1 MSFREDWKAAQER
14 DRQQLEAEGAG
25 HRRYAKAWELHKL
38 GVPVM
43 SSNGWPDPALTE
55 EALDKMLAAEKGR
68 RATLYERFA
77 RARTVTIFEAL
88 GVQILTDDDT
98 VYTIGSH
105 DPLTQTNSSQLLGLL
120 SGAEA
125 MVTDGS
131 PGGGPGHAV
140 FWPLSLTAGYA
151 ETVANAV
158 IVFPD
163 GTVHAHPLH
172 GSGAIRAAQ
181 NQVTQ
186 FNTLAGTAA
195 PEIST
200 MNAGHAARLREL
212 QELWEAGL
220 LSQQEYDA
228 KRAEIIASI

>member
-1 MSFREDWKAAQER
+1 MSFREGWKAAQER

-88 GVQILTDDDT
+88 GVQILTDGDT

-120 SGAEA
+120 GGAEA

-131 PGGGPGHAV
+131 PGRDPGHAV
-140 FWPLSLTAGYA
+140 FWPLSLTAGST

-163 GTVHAHPLH
+163 GTVHAYPLH
-172 GSGAIRAAQ
+172 GSGEIRAAQ
-181 NQVTQ
+181 KQVMQ

-195 PEIST
+195 PETST
-200 MNAGHAARLREL
+200 MNAGRAGRLREL

-220 LSQQEYDA
+220 LSQEEYDA

>member
-1 MSFREDWKAAQER
+1 MSFREDWTAAQER
-14 DRQQLEAEGAG
+14 DCQQPEADGAG
-25 HRRYAKAWELHKL
+25 HRRYAKAWELHQL

-43 SSNGWPDPALTE
+43 SSNGWPDPALTD
-55 EALDKMLAAEKGR
+55 EALDKMLMAEKGR

-77 RARTVTIFEAL
+77 RAKTVTIFEAL
-88 GVQILTDDDT
+88 GVQILTADDT

-120 SGAEA
+120 AGAEG

-131 PGGGPGHAV
+131 QGRSPGHAV
-140 FWPLSLTAGYA
+140 FWPLSLTVGTT

-172 GSGAIRAAQ
+172 GSSEIRAAQ
-181 NQVTQ
+181 KQVMQ

-195 PEIST
+195 PEISR
-200 MNAGHAARLREL
+200 MHAGHAARLREL
-212 QELWEAGL
+212 EELWGAGL
-220 LSQQEYDA
+220 LSQEEYDA

>member
-14 DRQQLEAEGAG
+14 DSQQPEAGGAS

-43 SSNGWPDPALTE
+43 SSNGWPDPALSE
-55 EALDKMLAAEKGR
+55 EALDKMLTAERGR

-77 RARTVTIFEAL
+77 RARTVTVFDAL
-88 GVQILTDDDT
+88 GVQILTADDT

-120 SGAEA
+120 AGAEA

-131 PGGGPGHAV
+131 QGRSPGHAV
-140 FWPLSLTAGYA
+140 FWPLSLTAGTT
-151 ETVANAV
+151 ETVTNAV
-158 IVFPD
+158 IIFSD
-163 GTVHAHPLH
+163 GTVHAYPLH
-172 GSGAIRAAQ
+172 GSSELRVAQ
-181 NQVTQ
+181 KQVMQ

-200 MNAGHAARLREL
+200 MNARHAGRLREL

-220 LSQQEYDA
+220 LTQEEYDA

>member
-43 SSNGWPDPALTE
+43 SSNGGPDPALTE

-88 GVQILTDDDT
+88 GVQVLAGDDT

-120 SGAEA
+120 AGAEA
-125 MVTDGS
+125 IVTEGS
-131 PGGGPGHAV
+131 PGRSPGHAML
-140 FWPLSLTAGYA
+140 WPLSLTAGTT
-151 ETVANAV
+151 ETAANAV
-158 IVFPD
+158 IAFPD
-163 GTVHAHPLH
+163 GALHAHPLH
-172 GSGAIRAAQ
+172 GSNEIRVAQ
-181 NQVTQ
+181 KQVTQ
-186 FNTLAGTAA
+186 FNTLAGTDAT
-195 PEIST
+195 EISK
-200 MNAGHAARLREL
+200 MNAGHAARLRKL

-220 LSQQEYDA
+220 LSQEEHDA

>member
-14 DRQQLEAEGAG
+14 DRQQPEAEGAS

-43 SSNGWPDPALTE
+43 SPNGWPDPALTE
-55 EALDKMLAAEKGR
+55 EALDKMLTAEKGR

-77 RARTVTIFEAL
+77 RTRTVTIFEAL
-88 GVQILTDDDT
+88 GVQILTGDDT

-120 SGAEA
+120 AGAEA

-131 PGGGPGHAV
+131 QGRSPGHAV
-140 FWPLSLTAGYA
+140 FWPLSLTAGTT

-163 GTVHAHPLH
+163 GTVHAYTLH
-172 GSGAIRAAQ
+172 GSSDIRAAQ
-181 NQVTQ
+181 KQAGQ
-186 FNTLAGTAA
+186 FNTLAGTAV
-195 PEIST
+195 PEISR

-220 LSQQEYDA
+220 LSQEEYDA

>member
-1 MSFREDWKAAQER
+1 MSFREDWKAAHER
-14 DRQQLEAEGAG
+14 DRRQPEADGAG

-43 SSNGWPDPALTE
+43 SPNGWPDPALTE

-68 RATLYERFA
+68 RATLYERYA

-88 GVQILTDDDT
+88 GVQILTGDDT

-120 SGAEA
+120 AGAEA

-131 PGGGPGHAV
+131 QERSPGHAV
-140 FWPLSLTAGYA
+140 FWPLSLTAGA
-151 ETVANAV
+151 TETVANAV

-172 GSGAIRAAQ
+172 GSSEIRAAHKQ
-181 NQVTQ
+181 AMQ
-186 FNTLAGTAA
+186 FSTLAGTAA
-195 PEIST
+195 PQISR
-200 MNAGHAARLREL
+200 MNAGRAARLREL
-212 QELWEAGL
+212 RELWESGL
-220 LSQQEYDA
+220 LSQEEYDA

>member
-1 MSFREDWKAAQER
+1 MSFREDWKAAQGR
-14 DRQQLEAEGAG
+14 DRQQPEAEEAG
-25 HRRYAKAWELHKL
+25 HRLYAKAWELHKL

-43 SSNGWPDPALTE
+43 APNGWPDPALTD
-55 EALDKMLAAEKGR
+55 EALDKMLMAEKGR

-77 RARTVTIFEAL
+77 RAKTVTIFEAL
-88 GVQILTDDDT
+88 GVQILTADDT

-120 SGAEA
+120 AGAEA

-131 PGGGPGHAV
+131 QGRSPGHAM
-140 FWPLSLTAGYA
+140 FWPVSLTAGTH

-172 GSGAIRAAQ
+172 GSSEIRVAQ
-181 NQVTQ
+181 KQVMR

-195 PEIST
+195 PEMSR
-200 MNAGHAARLREL
+200 MNTGHAARLREL

-220 LSQQEYDA
+220 LSQEEYDA

>member
-14 DRQQLEAEGAG
+14 DRQQPEAEGAA

-43 SSNGWPDPALTE
+43 SPNGWPDPALTE

-77 RARTVTIFEAL
+77 RARTARIFEAL
-88 GVQILTDDDT
+88 GVQILTGDDT

-120 SGAEA
+120 AGAEA

-131 PGGGPGHAV
+131 YGHGPGHAV
-140 FWPLSLTAGYA
+140 FRPLSLTAGTT

-158 IVFPD
+158 IVFPS

-172 GSGAIRAAQ
+172 GSGEIGAAQ
-181 NQVTQ
+181 QQVMQ

-220 LSQQEYDA
+220 LSQAEYEA

>member
-14 DRQQLEAEGAG
+14 DRQQPEAEGAN

-43 SSNGWPDPALTE
+43 SPNGWPDPALTE
-55 EALDKMLAAEKGR
+55 AALDKMLVAEKGR
-68 RATLYERFA
+68 RAALYEKFA

-98 VYTIGSH
+98 VYAIGSH
-105 DPLTQTNSSQLLGLL
+105 DPLTQTNSSQLLELL
-120 SGAEA
+120 AGAEA
-125 MVTDGS
+125 MITDGS
-131 PGGGPGHAV
+131 QGRSPGHAV
-140 FWPLSLTAGYA
+140 FWPLSLTAGTT
-151 ETVANAV
+151 ETVASAV

-163 GTVHAHPLH
+163 GIVHAHPLH
-172 GSGAIRAAQ
+172 GSSEVHAAQ
-181 NQVTQ
+181 EQVMQ
-186 FNTLAGTAA
+186 FNVLAGTAA
-195 PEIST
+195 PEISKT
-200 MNAGHAARLREL
+200 NAGHAARLREL

-220 LSQQEYDA
+220 LNQEEYDA

>member
-1 MSFREDWKAAQER
+1 MS
-14 DRQQLEAEGAG
+14 
-25 HRRYAKAWELHKL
+25 
-38 GVPVM
+38 P
-43 SSNGWPDPALTE
+43 NGWPDPALTE
-55 EALDKMLAAEKGR
+55 EALDKILAAEKGR

-77 RARTVTIFEAL
+77 HARTVTIFEAL
-88 GVQILTDDDT
+88 GVQVLTDDDT

-120 SGAEA
+120 GGAEA
-125 MVTDGS
+125 TVTEGS
-131 PGGGPGHAV
+131 PGPSPGHAV
-140 FWPLSLTAGYA
+140 FWPLSLTAGTH

-172 GSGAIRAAQ
+172 GSGEIRAAQ
-181 NQVTQ
+181 KQVMQ
-186 FNTLAGTAA
+186 FNRLAGTAA
-195 PEIST
+195 PEISK
-200 MNAGHAARLREL
+200 MNTGHAARLREL

-220 LSQQEYDA
+220 LSQEEYDA

>member
-14 DRQQLEAEGAG
+14 DSQQPEAGGAS
-25 HRRYAKAWELHKL
+25 HRRYAKAWELHQL

-55 EALDKMLAAEKGR
+55 EALDKILAAEKGR

-77 RARTVTIFEAL
+77 HARTVTIFEAL
-88 GVQILTDDDT
+88 GVQVLTDDDT

-120 SGAEA
+120 AGAEA
-125 MVTDGS
+125 MVADGS
-131 PGGGPGHAV
+131 QGRSPGHAV
-140 FWPLSLTAGYA
+140 FWPLSLTAGTT
-151 ETVANAV
+151 ETVTNAV
-158 IVFPD
+158 IIFSD
-163 GTVHAHPLH
+163 GTVHAYPVH
-172 GSGAIRAAQ
+172 GSSEIRVAQ
-181 NQVTQ
+181 KQIMQ
-186 FNTLAGTAA
+186 FNTLAGTAV
-195 PEIST
+195 PEISK

-220 LSQQEYDA
+220 LSQEEYDA

>member
-1 MSFREDWKAAQER
+1 MSFREDWKAAQGR
-14 DRQQLEAEGAG
+14 DRQQPEAEEAG
-25 HRRYAKAWELHKL
+25 HRLYAKAWELHKL

-43 SSNGWPDPALTE
+43 APNGWPDPALTE

-77 RARTVTIFEAL
+77 RARAVTILGAL
-88 GVQILTDDDT
+88 GVQILADNDT

-120 SGAEA
+120 GGAEA

-131 PGGGPGHAV
+131 PGRGPGHAE
-140 FWPLSLTAGYA
+140 FWPLSLTGGSTEA
-151 ETVANAV
+151 VASAV
-158 IVFPD
+158 IVFPA
-163 GTVHAHPLH
+163 GTVHVHPLH
-172 GSGAIRAAQ
+172 DSGEIRAAQ
-181 NQVTQ
+181 KQIMQ

-195 PEIST
+195 PEISP
-200 MNAGHAARLREL
+200 MNAGRAARLREL

-220 LSQQEYDA
+220 LSQEEYDA

>member
-1 MSFREDWKAAQER
+1 MSFREDWKAATER
-14 DRQQLEAEGAG
+14 DRQRPEAEGAS

-55 EALDKMLAAEKGR
+55 EALDKMLTAEKGR

-88 GVQILTDDDT
+88 GVQILAGEDM

-120 SGAEA
+120 AGAEA

-131 PGGGPGHAV
+131 PGGSPGHEV
-140 FWPLSLTAGYA
+140 FWPLSLTAGTT

-172 GSGAIRAAQ
+172 GSSEIRAAQ
-181 NQVTQ
+181 KQVMQ
-186 FNTLAGTAA
+186 FSELAGTAA
-195 PEIST
+195 PEISK
-200 MNAGHAARLREL
+200 NAGHAARLREL